1 MYGRLLGA
9 GLKTNHNFGKESRI
23 FGVGDIYFNMIVDL
37 LLESFISKLGN
48 EWQINSS
55 QRKIF

>member
-9 GLKTNHNFGKESRI
+9 GLKTNHSFGKDSRI
-23 FGVGDIYFNMIVDL
+23 LGVGDIYFNTIVDL
-37 LLESFISKLGN
+37 FLESFISKLGY

-55 QRKIF
+55 Q